1 MVGPA
6 TNAGVALAFCGQILL
21 IGIHHLSCFGEGA
34 PRRREG
40 WLLLCPWMGRT
51 SCPLLPAGKSSDQ
64 WVVQRIGKVVLGLP
78 RLRQRR
84 RQQLLRQ
91 SGRLLVSPRL
101 LQ

>member
-1 MVGPA
+1 
-6 TNAGVALAFCGQILL
+6 
-21 IGIHHLSCFGEGA
+21 
-34 PRRREG
+34 
-40 WLLLCPWMGRT
+40 
-51 SCPLLPAGKSSDQ
+51 
-64 WVVQRIGKVVLGLP
+64 VVQRIGKVVLGLP